1 MSEINS
7 YLTMRVGSNIFGI
20 EVGHVVEIL
29 EYVPLK
35 SKPESLPYILGLI
48 EHREEIIPL
57 IDTGLKFG
65 QPKIEINSNTCIVV
79 INVFNSSQ
87 QGSFHVAIV
96 ADQVSDVFE
105 ADSTAL
111 KSIENSY
118 KPGYIEGAYNR
129 EEGLVLVMNVDKI
142 FSDTDV
148 LQLNALVQE
157 VNN

>member
-1 MSEINS
+1 
-7 YLTMRVGSNIFGI
+7 
-20 EVGHVVEIL
+20 VGHVVEIL

-35 SKPESLPYILGLI
+35 SKPEGLPYTLGLI
-48 EHREEIIPL
+48 EHRDEIIPL

-79 INVFNSSQ
+79 INVVNASLQS
-87 QGSFHVAIV
+87 SFHVAVV

-105 ADSTAL
+105 ADLEEL
-111 KSIENSY
+111 KQIENSY
-118 KPGYIEGAYNR
+118 KPGYIEGAFNR

-148 LQLNALVQE
+148 LKLNSLVQG